1 MIQDIRGENIDILT
15 EMAMVGQ
22 VMKLEGLE
30 VYSGNISQAELDK
43 LRSLL
48 PQNWK
53 NGGGSSQIEVIM
65 EAIEYI
71 KILHGKLQ

>member
-1 MIQDIRGENIDILT
+1 MIQAIRGENIDILT

-48 PQNWK
+48 PENWK
-53 NGGGSSQIEVIM
+53 NGGGNSQIEVIL
-65 EAIEYI
+65 EAIDYI

>member
-1 MIQDIRGENIDILT
+1 
-15 EMAMVGQ
+15 
-22 VMKLEGLE
+22 MKLEGLE

-53 NGGGSSQIEVIM
+53 NGGESSQIEVIL

>member
-1 MIQDIRGENIDILT
+1 MIQYFRGENIDILT
-15 EMAMVGQ
+15 EMALVGQ

-48 PQNWK
+48 PENWK
-53 NGGGSSQIEVIM
+53 NGGGNSQIEVIL
-65 EAIEYI
+65 EAIDYI
-71 KILHGKLQ
+71 KILQGKLQ

>member
-1 MIQDIRGENIDILT
+1 
-15 EMAMVGQ
+15 
-22 VMKLEGLE
+22 MKLEGLE

-48 PQNWK
+48 PENWK
-53 NGGGSSQIEVIM
+53 NGGGNSQIEVIL

>member
-1 MIQDIRGENIDILT
+1 
-15 EMAMVGQ
+15 MAMVGQ
-22 VMKLEGLE
+22 AMKLEELD
-30 VYSGNISQAELDK
+30 VKYSGNISQAELDK

-48 PQNWK
+48 PEHWK
-53 NGGGSSQIEVIM
+53 NGGGSSQLEVIL